1 MRRSMTRLSA
11 MLLACCGAPALA
23 QAAPEP
29 TAVVAPSVASAANPN
44 AIVIEQ
50 DTLVRLMVLNEVS
63 TRSAKVGDKF
73 VLRVDEPVVVN
84 GVTVIP
90 VGAKAWGE
98 VLDAEKS
105 GGVGRAG
112 KLNAKLLY
120 LEHGGARIPISG
132 ERQSAGESGTT
143 QVVAGALALGPLA
156 LLAPGNSARLKAG
169 EIFSAYVESAM
180 LYDPATSTL
189 MPVAATDDIGAKQ
202 PR

>member
-1 MRRSMTRLSA
+1 MRTSVMRLGA
-11 MLLACCGAPALA
+11 VLFACCGDAGPAQTSPAP
-23 QAAPEP
+23 
-29 TAVVAPSVASAANPN
+29 TVVVAPSASPANVAN

-63 TRSAKVGDKF
+63 TRSAKPGDKF
-73 VLRVDEPVVVN
+73 VLRVDEAVVVN

-90 VGAKAWGE
+90 VGARAWGE

-132 ERQSAGESGTT
+132 QRQSAGESGTT

-189 MPVAATDDIGAKQ
+189 TPAAAPGGPQ
-202 PR
+202 QR

>member
-1 MRRSMTRLSA
+1 MNMRNSMLRLGA
-11 MLLACCGAPALA
+11 MLLACCASGALA
-23 QAAPEP
+23 QTSSEP
-29 TAVVAPSVASAANPN
+29 TVVVAPTVATADPN

-63 TRSAKVGDKF
+63 TRSAQPGDRF
-73 VLRVDEPVVVN
+73 VLRVDAPVVVN

-90 VGAKAWGE
+90 AGTKAWGE

-132 ERQSAGESGTT
+132 QRQSAGESGTT
-143 QVVAGALALGPLA
+143 QVVAGAIALGPLA

-169 EIFSAYVESAM
+169 EIFSAYVETAM
-180 LYDPATSTL
+180 IYDPATSTL
-189 MPVAATDDIGAKQ
+189 TPVVANGAAGPKQ
-202 PR
+202 Q